1 MQATVLDDSW
11 SSIKFQSADP
21 NILLLVD
28 RCCLHYLDVRVRIK
42 ILILIVF
49 NIIISNILWK

>member
-49 NIIISNILWK
+49 NIIIFNIL